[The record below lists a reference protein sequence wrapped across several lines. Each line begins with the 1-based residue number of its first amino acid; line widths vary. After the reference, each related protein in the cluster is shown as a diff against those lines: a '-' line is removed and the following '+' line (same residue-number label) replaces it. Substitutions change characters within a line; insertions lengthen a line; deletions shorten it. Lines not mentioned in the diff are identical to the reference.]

1 MDLRGTD
8 SKPQT
13 QSIFAIVHT
22 VMTPLLSLLIF
33 ALVLLVLFSSLELH
47 GLNFISQNI
56 QCINSK
62 DFNGNRAGTEGRG
75 KRQVHLG
82 ITQSRMNAESQFL
95 IYAFGT
101 LSL

>member
-56 QCINSK
+56 QYINSK
-62 DFNGNRAGTEGRG
+62 DFNG
-75 KRQVHLG
+75 K
-82 ITQSRMNAESQFL
+82 QSWDRE
-95 IYAFGT
+95 
-101 LSL
+101 